1 MTRHLHSGRRMDGDS
16 PSRRF
21 IPVSRFAVRLF
32 LPASPGAAAILDK
45 TCACSGGR
53 KAGKAPLFSA
63 SLPSSCRDATE
74 TRGLA
79 RPPGCLGCA
88 ALRCVTL
95 HTDSSHPPSDSCS
108 PDREGRKA
116 RDARNGHLHRPPRA
130 TRAPRPC
137 LTCPYC
143 RIAHLQAPLH

>member
-16 PSRRF
+16 CSRRF
-21 IPVSRFAVRLF
+21 IPVSRSAVRLF
-32 LPASPGAAAILDK
+32 LPPSPGAAVILDK

-53 KAGKAPLFSA
+53 KARQAPLSLSA
-63 SLPSSCRDATE
+63 SLPSSCRDAAE

-79 RPPGCLGCA
+79 RPPGWLRCA
-88 ALRCVTL
+88 AL
-95 HTDSSHPPSDSCS
+95 HTDSSHPLSDSCS
-108 PDREGRKA
+108 PVREDRKA

-137 LTCPYC
+137 LTCPFC
-143 RIAHLQAPLH
+143 RIAHLQALLR